1 MITVRDLSCGYQRP
15 VLEHLSF
22 EVPAGAITALIGPNG
37 SGKSTLTQALAGLI
51 KFKGQIQIDD
61 LPVTPRLSARTL
73 RQAVGLVFQNPEH
86 QILFSRVQDDLE
98 FILENL
104 AWPVAERA
112 KLVQEALSAVG
123 LLGLAEANPRE
134 LSGGQQ
140 QRLAI
145 ASAIITHPRYLILDE
160 ATSMLDPASRQEV
173 YQILQK
179 LAAQGVGIL
188 LATNALDEL
197 LLAKKVFIL
206 QNKHLHTYVQTD
218 LIQNPE
224 ILAKHGL
231 QPSLA
236 LRLAQKQ
243 QLYSWPQ
250 LLNFLES
257 SEKP

>member
-1 MITVRDLSCGYQRP
+1 MITVKNLSCGYRQT
-15 VLEHLSF
+15 VLDCLNF
-22 EVPAGAITALIGPNG
+22 EIPAGEITALIGANG
-37 SGKSTLTQALAGLI
+37 SGKSTLTQVLAGLI
-51 KFKGQIQIDD
+51 KFKGRIQIDD
-61 LPVTPRLSARTL
+61 LIVTPRLSARAL

-104 AWPVAERA
+104 AWPVAERP
-112 KLVQEALSAVG
+112 KLIQEALSAVG
-123 LLGLAEANPRE
+123 LSDLAQANPRE

-145 ASAIITHPRYLILDE
+145 ASAIVTRPHYLILDE
-160 ATSMLDPASRQEV
+160 ATSMLDPASRQEI

-179 LAAQGVGIL
+179 LAMQGVGIL

-197 LLAKKVFIL
+197 LLAKTVYIL
-206 QNKHLHTYVQTD
+206 QQKQLYSYTQAE
-218 LIQNPE
+218 LIQNAD
-224 ILAKHGL
+224 ILPKHGL
-231 QPSLA
+231 KPSLV

-250 LLNFLES
+250 LLNFLELN
-257 SEKP
+257 EGI